1 MPISVWQ
8 RRDGTQYCRAAPTLR
23 RTPRLVVGVD
33 ALGGAYCLG
42 RPGDEHG
49 PDRRLMTCFPYLQ
62 GVDVSIEAWNRRWR
76 KLRVFASSCAVPRS
90 HRLRMLDESFFSR
103 LARPERTAADRNP
116 EGLPGRTGIR
126 RMPLPAQEEQKVEPM
141 RGMPDGTQGSV
152 GLHPRVG

>member
-42 RPGDEHG
+42 QPGDEHG

-76 KLRVFASSCAVPRS
+76 KLRAFASSCAVPRS
-90 HRLRMLDESFFSR
+90 HRLRMLEESFFLRDWRGRKGQRQIEIQKDFQVALGSDVCHCQHKRSR
-103 LARPERTAADRNP
+103 KSSRCGVCRM
-116 EGLPGRTGIR
+116 GLRGRWVCT
-126 RMPLPAQEEQKVEPM
+126 LV
-141 RGMPDGTQGSV
+141 
-152 GLHPRVG
+152 